1 MAEGDVHT
9 FTAAISSFKT
19 TMNDKL
25 VTIANNFNK
34 HLDDQIKAVS
44 DACLRWFTQIKE
56 QCDLN
61 GNEIRSLKSELA
73 SIKDENNSLKE
84 RVEALE
90 KSDEYKTDHAFR
102 LQLIAYNVPET
113 DQVADREDCFLTV
126 RDLMVNKLGIR
137 EGDANFFP
145 IRDTH
150 RLGRKE
156 AGSIRPIVIAFIQ
169 QQHRDFVLSMAKN
182 LRGTPL
188 SLQPHLSK
196 KQHEVKKTL
205 LAKRKD
211 IKDVDPRLLAFIG
224 YRKYKPILLV
234 KQNNRLVEFRADMSI
249 NSLQHGDHYPQP
261 VHLNNSRPITPDNS
275 QSTSQ
280 YRHPNTV
287 TTPARS
293 IIQHTPV
300 TTPARSIIQ
309 HTPVNHTTDNLLQP
323 SHAMEAELPVRD
335 VTIDLF
341 N

>member
-1 MAEGDVHT
+1 MAEGDVHA
-9 FTAAISSFKT
+9 FTAALNSFKS

-25 VTIANNFNK
+25 ITIANNFNK
-34 HLDDQIKAVS
+34 HLDDQIKSVS

-61 GNEIRSLKSELA
+61 GTDIRSLRSELA
-73 SIKDENNSLKE
+73 SIKDENINLKE
-84 RVEALE
+84 RLEALE

-113 DQVADREDCFLTV
+113 DQEADREDCFLTV
-126 RDLMVNKLGIR
+126 RDFMINKLGIL
-137 EGDANFFP
+137 EVDANFFP

-156 AGSIRPIVIAFIQ
+156 AGSIRPIVIAFTQ
-169 QQHRDFVLSMAKN
+169 QQHRDFVLSKAKN

-249 NSLQHGDHYPQP
+249 NSLQHGDHTPQP
-261 VHLNNSRPITPDNS
+261 AHLINNRPITPETPPS
-275 QSTSQ
+275 PSR
-280 YRHPNTV
+280 YRHLNTV
-287 TTPARS
+287 
-293 IIQHTPV
+293 I
-300 TTPARSIIQ
+300 TPARSIIQ

-323 SHAMEAELPVRD
+323 SQAMEAEVPVRD
-335 VTIDLF
+335 VTNDLF